1 MMKHTDMSQSFTL
14 QPGIAGVILPSEKKK
29 EYIEIEIPVV

>member
-1 MMKHTDMSQSFTL
+1 MSQGFTL